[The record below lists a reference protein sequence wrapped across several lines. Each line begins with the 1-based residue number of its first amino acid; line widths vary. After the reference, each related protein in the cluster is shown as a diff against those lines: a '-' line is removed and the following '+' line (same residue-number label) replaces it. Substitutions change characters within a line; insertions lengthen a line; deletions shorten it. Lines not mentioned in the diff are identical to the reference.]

1 MSVQLLIQSNILPDT
16 GAIPDKIGGL
26 PIKGKHI
33 TVKLTIMI
41 MIHRIT
47 KK

>member
-1 MSVQLLIQSNILPDT
+1 MSVCTIIDSLPDT